1 LTCHRRFSIA
11 RQLSYS
17 FDNTPYIWGRG
28 ATASPTGN
36 DRETDVTT
44 TGLQKTAYALLIA
57 LLVYAWVVG
66 G

>member
-1 LTCHRRFSIA
+1 
-11 RQLSYS
+11 
-17 FDNTPYIWGRG
+17 
-28 ATASPTGN
+28 
-36 DRETDVTT
+36 VTT